1 MKLIVLPIALLTGA
15 FAMQTSGMAQV
26 QHAVPGGATGA
37 NVFCIQAGDLTSGS
51 FVATYLRRGAGTW
64 EERNQEG
71 GAFKYEEKGR
81 DEQAVEL
88 FDSGRSTS
96 ILFDFANKTIRAKAG
111 NSDTWKDQYFIL
123 NATDE
128 PTSADCVAFA
138 SRSAARASPR
148 ADGASPVVM
157 ITVRPGT
164 TIVIPPGTQ
173 LTAVTGPPCP
183 MQPGFFLCPNKFSCA
198 PVGGVCCP
206 GANSCGPGFACDR
219 NSNLCIGPGN
229 VEFCQASLNPATGI
243 ALQCPPGIPCSGA
256 PANTCP

>member
-15 FAMQTSGMAQV
+15 FAMQTTRGMAQV
-26 QHAVPGGATGA
+26 QQPVPGGATGA

-64 EERNQEG
+64 EERNHKG
-71 GAFKYEEKGR
+71 GAFNYEEKGR

-148 ADGASPVVM
+148 G
-157 ITVRPGT
+157 R
-164 TIVIPPGTQ
+164 
-173 LTAVTGPPCP
+173 
-183 MQPGFFLCPNKFSCA
+183 
-198 PVGGVCCP
+198 
-206 GANSCGPGFACDR
+206 R
-219 NSNLCIGPGN
+219 R
-229 VEFCQASLNPATGI
+229 
-243 ALQCPPGIPCSGA
+243 
-256 PANTCP
+256 

>member
-1 MKLIVLPIALLTGA
+1 M
-15 FAMQTSGMAQV
+15 
-26 QHAVPGGATGA
+26 
-37 NVFCIQAGDLTSGS
+37 
-51 FVATYLRRGAGTW
+51 
-64 EERNQEG
+64 
-71 GAFKYEEKGR
+71 
-81 DEQAVEL
+81 
-88 FDSGRSTS
+88 
-96 ILFDFANKTIRAKAG
+96 NKTIRAKAG

-148 ADGASPVVM
+148 ADGAGPVVM

-198 PVGGVCCP
+198 PVGGVYCP
-206 GANSCGPGFACDR
+206 GQ
-219 NSNLCIGPGN
+219 I
-229 VEFCQASLNPATGI
+229 PAVRGSPVTGI
-243 ALQCPPGIPCSGA
+243 QIFVLGL
-256 PANTCP
+256 

>member
-1 MKLIVLPIALLTGA
+1 
-15 FAMQTSGMAQV
+15 MQTTRGMAQV
-26 QHAVPGGATGA
+26 QQPVPGGATGA

-71 GAFKYEEKGR
+71 GAFNYEEKGR

-96 ILFDFANKTIRAKAG
+96 ILFYFVNKTIRAKAG

-128 PTSADCVAFA
+128 PASADCVAFA

-148 ADGASPVVM
+148 ADGASPVP
-157 ITVRPGT
+157 T
-164 TIVIPPGTQ
+164 
-173 LTAVTGPPCP
+173 
-183 MQPGFFLCPNKFSCA
+183 
-198 PVGGVCCP
+198 
-206 GANSCGPGFACDR
+206 
-219 NSNLCIGPGN
+219 
-229 VEFCQASLNPATGI
+229 
-243 ALQCPPGIPCSGA
+243 A
-256 PANTCP
+256 PAPW